1 MLGGRRAS
9 GEMPRHAIGAVATA
23 GHRDRDQPQATDG
36 RAGRSF
42 GGTHR
47 IEDGGLAD
55 GRRRIGELSVD
66 QDIAPVNRVRRTS
79 SSLSVTCR

>member
-1 MLGGRRAS
+1 MQLQLL
-9 GEMPRHAIGAVATA
+9 ATA
-23 GHRDRDQPQATDG
+23 TAINLKRPMAAQDDHLAAPIESRT
-36 RAGRSF
+36 AGWPM
-42 GGTHR
+42 
-47 IEDGGLAD
+47 